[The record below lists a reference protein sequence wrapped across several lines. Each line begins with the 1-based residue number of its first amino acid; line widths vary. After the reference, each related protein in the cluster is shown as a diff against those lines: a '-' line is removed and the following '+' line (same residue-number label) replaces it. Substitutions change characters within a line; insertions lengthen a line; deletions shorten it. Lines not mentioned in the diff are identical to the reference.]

1 MKGKGNLCWER
12 SPNSKG
18 NFGPS
23 VASPEFYFSSR
34 RVIKAQWLVKS
45 QSHKREKKK
54 KASTNLLTA
63 LRCYC
68 QHFLK
73 RARGPCV
80 YVYLFPAPGSTSK
93 ILMDGGVVR
102 GGDQGQQTLGNEGG
116 PSKTCYQKDGG
127 SKYLLK
133 RTCLLSYT
141 CWVAFAPLF
150 TWPGTAASGCPR
162 SALFPSPLPQTRI
175 LPSNRP
181 FEIPIGG
188 N

>member
-1 MKGKGNLCWER
+1 MSNCLELVMKGKGNLCWER

-93 ILMDGGVVR
+93 ILMDRGVVR
-102 GGDQGQQTLGNEGG
+102 GGDQGQQTLGNEGSFENLLPEG
-116 PSKTCYQKDGG
+116 RRLKIPFKTHMAAEL
-127 SKYLLK
+127 YLLGSICTFIYLA
-133 RTCLLSYT
+133 RNSSLWLSSVSPVPFP
-141 CWVAFAPLF
+141 VAPNPNFA
-150 TWPGTAASGCPR
+150 
-162 SALFPSPLPQTRI
+162 
-175 LPSNRP
+175 
-181 FEIPIGG
+181 
-188 N
+188 